1 MRILFIADPHIT
13 VPPVTY
19 GGAERIVDLLCRAF
33 AARGHEVDLMAAE
46 GSNHYGGLLHTH
58 KPPTRNYLSRARRK
72 IQFQFQSLWAARH
85 CDVVYCHGRVD
96 YLRALFAIR
105 KPTLIKFPNP
115 IDQQQID
122 ALEAIVQDRV
132 VLHLLSADQQS
143 HAVTR
148 LPTHLVP
155 NPIDCSRYP
164 TGAGGG
170 DYLLFLG
177 RLSSS
182 KGVDTAI
189 EVARRA
195 GRELV
200 IAGNIGSAEDDDRYF
215 QQAIKPHLDGDRV
228 RWVGPV
234 DDDQK
239 QALLADAA
247 ALLFPIRWSEPFG
260 TVMVESLACGT
271 PVIALRAGS
280 TPEVIQHGVTGFICD
295 NDDQLVAAVGDLG
308 RISRDRCRREAE
320 ERFDVEVIVPKL
332 LALLEQL
339 VAEGR

>member
-1 MRILFIADPHIT
+1 MRILFIADPHIP

-19 GGAERIVDLLCRAF
+19 GGAERIVGLLCGAF
-33 AARGHEVDLMAAE
+33 AARGHRVDLMAAE
-46 GSNHYGGLLHTH
+46 GSHRYGGLLHTH
-58 KPPTRNYLSRARRK
+58 KAPTRNYLSRARRK
-72 IQFQFQSLWAARH
+72 IQFQFQSLWAAKD

-105 KPTLIKFPNP
+105 KPILIKFPNP

-132 VLHLLSADQQS
+132 VLHMLSADQQS

-148 LPTHLVP
+148 LPTQLIP
-155 NPIDCSRYP
+155 NPIDCSRYHP
-164 TGAGGG
+164 GTGAG

-177 RLSSS
+177 RLTAS

-189 EVARRA
+189 EVARCT
-195 GRELV
+195 GRELL
-200 IAGNIGSAEDDDRYF
+200 IAGNIGSADEDDRYF

-234 DDDQK
+234 DDDHK

-260 TVMVESLACGT
+260 TVMVEALACGT

-280 TPEVIQHGVTGFICD
+280 TPEVIRHGVTGFLCD
-295 NDDQLVAAVGDLG
+295 NNEELVAAVGDLD

-320 ERFDVEVIVPKL
+320 ERFDVQVIVPQL

>member
-1 MRILFIADPHIT
+1 MRILFIADPHIP

-19 GGAERIVDLLCRAF
+19 GGAERIVDLFCKDF
-33 AARGHEVDLMAAE
+33 ARRGHQVDLMAAE
-46 GSNHYGGLLHTH
+46 GSRRYGGLLHVH
-58 KPPTRNYLSRARRK
+58 RAPSLNYLSRARRK
-72 IQFQFQSLWAARH
+72 IQFQLQSLWAAKN

-132 VLHLLSADQQS
+132 VLHMLSDDQRS
-143 HAVTR
+143 HATTR
-148 LPTHLVP
+148 LPTHVIP
-155 NPIDCSRYP
+155 NPIDCSRYRP
-164 TGAGGG
+164 GDGRGG
-170 DYLLFLG
+170 YLLFLG
-177 RLSSS
+177 RLTAS

-189 EVARRA
+189 EVARRT
-195 GRELV
+195 GRELL
-200 IAGNIGSAEDDDRYF
+200 IAGTIGSTREDEDYF
-215 QQAIKPHLDGDRV
+215 HKVIRPRLDGDRV

-234 DDDQK
+234 DDECK

-260 TVMVESLACGT
+260 TVMVEALACGT

-280 TPEVIQHGVTGFICD
+280 TPEVVHHGVTGYLCD
-295 NDDQLVAAVGDLG
+295 TEDELVEAVQGLG
-308 RISRDRCRREAE
+308 RISRARCRRDAE
-320 ERFDVEVIVPKL
+320 ERFDVAVIAPRV
-332 LALLEQL
+332 LALMEQL
-339 VAEGR
+339 AAEGR